1 MKAVLFS
8 LLLITANGVFAEEA
22 KETKEAKEEW
32 QDTNLSDETI
42 HKIQQAQYGYKKC
55 VIDEMRKPDIAKQ
68 ESRLATDKVMKL
80 CEPVLSDVRKV
91 LVDVGVPAAG
101 ADRQL
106 KHIRIQVTRNV
117 LQELMY
123 AEAAKKAGQP

>member
-8 LLLITANGVFAEEA
+8 LLMITASGVFAEE
-22 KETKEAKEEW
+22 TKEEVKDEW
-32 QDTNLSDETI
+32 QSTSLSEETI

-55 VIDEMRKPDIAKQ
+55 VVDAMRKPEIGKL
-68 ESRLATDKVMKL
+68 ESRFATDTVMKQ
-80 CEPVLSDVRKV
+80 CEPVLGDLRKV
-91 LVDVGVPAAG
+91 LQDAGVPPGG

-123 AEAAKKAGQP
+123 AEAAKKSGQP

>member
-8 LLLITANGVFAEEA
+8 LLLITASGAFAEEA
-22 KETKEAKEEW
+22 KDAW
-32 QDTNLSDETI
+32 QGTSLSDETI

-55 VIDEMRKPDIAKQ
+55 VVDAMRQPEIAKQ
-68 ESRLATDKVMKL
+68 ESRYATDTVMKQ
-80 CEPVLSDVRKV
+80 CEPVLADLRKV
-91 LVDVGVPAAG
+91 FQDAGVPPAG
-101 ADRQL
+101 ADHQL

>member
-8 LLLITANGVFAEEA
+8 ILLITASGAFAEEA
-22 KETKEAKEEW
+22 KDEW
-32 QDTNLSDETI
+32 QGTTLSDETI

-55 VIDEMRKPDIAKQ
+55 VVDAMRKPEIAKL
-68 ESRLATDKVMKL
+68 ESRFATDTVMKQ
-80 CEPVLSDVRKV
+80 CEPVLGDLRKV
-91 LVDVGVPAAG
+91 LQDVGVSPAG
-101 ADRQL
+101 ADQQL